1 MHKVRLWMYA
11 SKTVIILPFI
21 IVVALIVVGIVIAII
36 SNTFVGIFISVLFS
50 IIFFLVF
57 CLNSYI
63 VEIEQDVV
71 KEKSFLGKLKKKNC
85 LKNLTK
91 IKLLTLYGDRRGR
104 FGYTANFFVLY
115 FSDREEDFRYIDDA
129 REEDD
134 IIVFER
140 TKKTEAIL
148 KRYTNLPI
156 EDKSELKKKNLTK
169 NGEEGSQ

>member
-11 SKTVIILPFI
+11 SKIVIILPFI
-21 IVVALIVVGIVIAII
+21 IAAAMIVVGIVIAIT
-36 SNTFVGIFISVLFS
+36 SNIFGGIFISVLFF

-71 KEKSFLGKLKKKNC
+71 KEKSFLGKLNKKNC
-85 LKNLTK
+85 LKDLKK

-104 FGYTANFFVLY
+104 FAYIANFFVLY
-115 FSDREEDFRYIDDA
+115 FSDREEDFQYIDDA

-140 TKKTEAIL
+140 TEKTEAIL

-156 EDKSELKKKNLTK
+156 EDKSELKKKPHQK
-169 NGEEGSQ
+169 QQR